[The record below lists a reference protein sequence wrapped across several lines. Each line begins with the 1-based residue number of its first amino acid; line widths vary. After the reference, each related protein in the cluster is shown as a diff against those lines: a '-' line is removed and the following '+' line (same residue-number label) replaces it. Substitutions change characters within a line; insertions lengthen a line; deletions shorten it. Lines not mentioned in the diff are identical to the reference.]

1 MILVTGASGF
11 VGQHLVRYLS
21 GNGHAV
27 RALYHST
34 PPSAEM
40 AALPNVT
47 WMQGDLLDIYD
58 VEAAVAGADEV
69 YHCAGIVSFHPK
81 DRNRLLH
88 FNTESTANLV
98 NEALAAGIRKMVYIS
113 SVAALGRSE
122 HVSTEITE
130 EEQWEESK
138 YNSAY
143 GLSKHMAEM
152 EVWRGIGEG
161 LSAVIVNPATILGTA
176 SNWDT
181 GSARLL
187 KVADNEFP
195 FYTEGVT
202 AWVDVTD
209 VVKAAYMLME
219 SDIEAERFILSTGN
233 YSFKEIFTQMAQAL
247 GKKPPHIKAGA
258 FLSGLVW
265 RWNILRSALTGAAI
279 TVTRET
285 AHTAQKKNY
294 YSNSKL
300 LQHLPSFAYTPINQ
314 TITGMANHYLKNKS

>member
-21 GNGHAV
+21 GKGHTV

-34 PPSAEM
+34 PPSPEM
-40 AALPNVT
+40 AMLKNVS
-47 WMQGDLLDIYD
+47 WMQGDLLDVFD
-58 VEAAVAGADEV
+58 VETAVEGVDEI

-81 DRNRLLH
+81 DRDRLLH
-88 FNTESTANLV
+88 FNTESTANIV
-98 NEALAAGIRKMVYIS
+98 NEALITGIRKMVYVS

-122 HVSTEITE
+122 NIATEITE

-143 GLSKHMAEM
+143 GLSKHTAEM

-161 LSAVIVNPATILGTA
+161 LNAVIINPATILGAA
-176 SNWDT
+176 SNWDA
-181 GSARLL
+181 GSARLM
-187 KVADNEFP
+187 KVVAKEFP
-195 FYTEGVT
+195 FYTNGVT
-202 AWVDVTD
+202 AWVDVDD

-219 SDIEAERFILSTGN
+219 SDIAAERFILSTGN
-233 YSFKEIFTQMAQAL
+233 YSFKEIFTQMAHAL
-247 GKKPPHIKAGA
+247 GKKPPYIKAGA

-265 RWNILRSALTGAAI
+265 RWNIFRSLLTGANV

-285 AHTAQKKNY
+285 AQTAQKKNY
-294 YSNSKL
+294 YNNNKL
-300 LQHLPSFAYTPINQ
+300 LKHLPSFVYTPINQ
-314 TITGMANHYLKNKS
+314 TITSMANQYLKKIA